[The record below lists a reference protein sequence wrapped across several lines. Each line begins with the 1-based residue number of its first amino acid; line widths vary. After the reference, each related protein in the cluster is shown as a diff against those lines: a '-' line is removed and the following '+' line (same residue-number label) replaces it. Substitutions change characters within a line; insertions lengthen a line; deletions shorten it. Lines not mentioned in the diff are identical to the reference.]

1 MKADCSNLYLK
12 SMTYTFH
19 IDDMGY
25 QVAIIYTLE
34 LPVYHDAV
42 SGLRGVTPQSKPR
55 ERTIGGKYRAF
66 IHVNCTEPNHMC
78 NH

>member
-42 SGLRGVTPQSKPR
+42 SGLRVVHSTQYLNQEKALREVPR
-55 ERTIGGKYRAF
+55 FYTYELY
-66 IHVNCTEPNHMC
+66 
-78 NH
+78 